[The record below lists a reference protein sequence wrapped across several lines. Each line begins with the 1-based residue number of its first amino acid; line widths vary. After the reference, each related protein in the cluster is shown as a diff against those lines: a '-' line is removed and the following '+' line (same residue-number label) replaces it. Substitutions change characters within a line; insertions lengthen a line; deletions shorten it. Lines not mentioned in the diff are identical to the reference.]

1 MRPLTDV
8 EHKLVALWSALLK
21 ARVRSVDDNFFDLGG
36 HSLLATRLVM
46 EIGRALRIDVPFS
59 VIFQAPTVAAMARKI
74 DEIVSKSSDADAPP
88 TVSDATLQTDALPA
102 LPPKLPPA
110 GPVDLAAASAVL
122 LTGSTGFLG
131 AFILHEL
138 LARSPATI
146 YCVVRATTREGASE
160 RVKASMQ
167 AVNRWDEALAGRLV
181 GVPGDLSKPWL
192 GMSADDWDM
201 LAGTVDLIVHNG
213 AYVHWLLPYVLSSAL
228 LPLARALLPLARA
241 LLPLAR
247 ALLPLALCPAVR
259 RSNGGGC
266 TRYEGLRPT
275 NVEGTRAVIQL
286 ATTKRLKAVSHVSTT
301 NVYDCEQFARL
312 PAGTVFESMRLGST
326 TGLAGGYTIS
336 TPTPAACA

>member
-1 MRPLTDV
+1 
-8 EHKLVALWSALLK
+8 
-21 ARVRSVDDNFFDLGG
+21 
-36 HSLLATRLVM
+36 
-46 EIGRALRIDVPFS
+46 
-59 VIFQAPTVAAMARKI
+59 MARKI

-110 GPVDLAAASAVL
+110 APVDLAAASAVL

-228 LPLARALLPLARA
+228 LPLAP
-241 LLPLAR
+241 
-247 ALLPLALCPAVR
+247 ALLPLALCPA
-259 RSNGGGC
+259 NGGGC

-275 NVEGTRAVIQL
+275 NVEGTRAVIKL

-301 NVYDCEQFARL
+301 NVYDCEQFAL
-312 PAGTVFESMRLGST
+312 SSGTVFESMRLGST
-326 TGLAGGYTIS
+326 DGLAGGYTIS
-336 TPTPAACA
+336 TPTLPACA